1 MSLVKCKIYNINN
14 NNKHYSD
21 IMYNFIIIKINQ
33 LIFNEVITKKKYI
46 HKNSIAWW
54 RNLLTFLLTT
64 VLINVLASFLLQN
77 NDFK

>member
-46 HKNSIAWW
+46 HKNSIA
-54 RNLLTFLLTT
+54 
-64 VLINVLASFLLQN
+64 
-77 NDFK
+77 